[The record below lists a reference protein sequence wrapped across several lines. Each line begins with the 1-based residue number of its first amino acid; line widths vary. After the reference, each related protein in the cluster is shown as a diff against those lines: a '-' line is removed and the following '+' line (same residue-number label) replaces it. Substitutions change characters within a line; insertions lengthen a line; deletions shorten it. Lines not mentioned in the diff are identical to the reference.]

1 MASITIVSGCPGTGK
16 TTLAERLASEAGQG
30 MHLVADAFYEA
41 LAGLSQPGR
50 PALSEHKAV
59 TVATAQAA
67 GVFAAGG
74 RDVYVDGVVIP
85 WFLPAFVR
93 ALREVDAPVHYL
105 VLRAGL
111 EETLA
116 RSAGSDDP
124 KPEDVLHRLHDAFAD
139 LGAMERHVIDTSDQ
153 TPDETLGLIKEQQPT
168 GRLLLEVSSF
178 PA

>member
-16 TTLAERLASEAGQG
+16 TTLAEWLANQAGQG

-41 LAGLSQPGR
+41 LAGLPQPGR

-93 ALREVDAPVHYL
+93 AVREVDAPVHYL

-116 RSAGSDDP
+116 RSLGRDEP
-124 KPEDVLHRLHDAFAD
+124 TPEDVLRRIHEAFAD
-139 LGAMERHVIDTSDQ
+139 LGALERHVIDTSGQ
-153 TPDETLGLIKEQQPT
+153 TADESLAWIKERCEE
-168 GRLLLEVSSF
+168 GSLRLDVESF

>member
-1 MASITIVSGCPGTGK
+1 MASITIVSGCPSTGK
-16 TTLAERLASEAGQG
+16 STLAERLSSEAGAG

-41 LAGLSQPGR
+41 LADLPQPGR

-93 ALREVDAPVHYL
+93 ALREVDAAVHYL

-111 EETLA
+111 DETLA
-116 RSAGSDDP
+116 RSAGRDEP
-124 KPEDVLHRLHDAFAD
+124 TPEDVVRRLHDAFSD
-139 LGAMERHVIDTSDQ
+139 LGAMERHVINTSGQ
-153 TPDETLGLIKEQQPT
+153 TPDETLGLFKERQET
-168 GRLLLEVSSF
+168 GSLLLDVSSF